1 MTAIENAIEIEGLD
15 HVVLRVRDMAAAI
28 RFYTGVLGCP
38 EERRLEHLG
47 LVQLRAGRTLIDLVD
62 LAGELGR
69 RGGRAPG
76 TEGRNLEHFCLRI
89 ARFDEAALSAYL
101 AAHGVDAGMAETRY
115 GADGYGLSIYIPDPD
130 GNIVELKGP
139 PHAAQSAYR

>member
-1 MTAIENAIEIEGLD
+1 MTASAIEIEGLD

-28 RFYTGVLGCP
+28 GFYTGVLGCP

-62 LAGELGR
+62 LDGELGR
-69 RGGRAPG
+69 RGGQGPG
-76 TEGRNLEHFCLRI
+76 KEGRNLEHFCLRI

-101 AAHGVDAGMAETRY
+101 AGHGIDAGRAETRY
-115 GADGYGLSIYIPDPD
+115 GADGYGLSIYIADPD

-139 PHAAQSAYR
+139 PHADQSPYR

>member
-1 MTAIENAIEIEGLD
+1 MTDRASAIEIEGLD

-28 RFYTGVLGCP
+28 RFYTGILGCL

-76 TEGRNLEHFCLRI
+76 EEGRNLEHFCLRI
-89 ARFDEAALSAYL
+89 ARFDEVALTAYL
-101 AAHGVDAGMAETRY
+101 AAHGIRTEKAETRY
-115 GADGYGLSIYIPDPD
+115 GADGYGLSIYIADPD

-139 PHAAQSAYR
+139 PHPDQRPYR